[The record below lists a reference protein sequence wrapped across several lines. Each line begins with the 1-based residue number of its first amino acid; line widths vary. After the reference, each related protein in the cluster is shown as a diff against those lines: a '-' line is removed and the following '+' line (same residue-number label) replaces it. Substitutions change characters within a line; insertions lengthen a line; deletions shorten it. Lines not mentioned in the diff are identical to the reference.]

1 LSEREERNQELD
13 TDEIIKQL
21 RAKGRKRSKQIY
33 ANPERRICLVIDD
46 VAMFEP
52 DAEDLLLGKATLN
65 QIVERNKGNNLGCTY
80 LDDDT

>member
-1 LSEREERNQELD
+1 LD
-13 TDEIIKQL
+13 TNEVIRQL
-21 RAKGRKRSKQIY
+21 RAKGHKCSKQIY

-65 QIVERNKGNNLGCTY
+65 EIIERNKGKDLGWTCPE
-80 LDDDT
+80 DGA